1 MFKIKWDKEING
13 ILLTDKTN
21 DELIAEA
28 NKHGVNVKEELF
40 DPKTGRKIATA
51 SMGPAYMLKLMH
63 MVDKKM
69 TSRGPRATYNADL
82 QPTKGGKNSARA
94 MDRLTWNGLIAHGA
108 RENMR
113 EMSTYKSERNPELW
127 NAVRLGLPLPTP
139 KTPFVVDKMFN
150 MMAAGGINVKKDGDI
165 LQLTPMTDKETL
177 ARSNGEIDDAQVM
190 MAKNLRP
197 IKDGLFDD
205 TKTGGLIGTKWTH
218 INLAEPIVNPVMEK
232 PVKSLLGLNAKEFS
246 GLMHGTYSYDP
257 TLGTVVNALPEEGRL
272 SGGTAFK
279 AMLKKVDVNKAIRTV
294 TSQAL
299 SATGASLDKL
309 NKKMYTVL
317 IKKTVKPIT
326 DDLLKKI
333 VSHYLDKEL
342 SDIDIDIV
350 DSFYLNGNWDW
361 MISFTA
367 PDIVKAKKFCD
378 ILNTLYTEHIQDILL
393 LEQLYANKRCGI
405 PNPNKK
411 QLEEFKANTS

>member
-1 MFKIKWDKEING
+1 M
-13 ILLTDKTN
+13 
-21 DELIAEA
+21 
-28 NKHGVNVKEELF
+28 
-40 DPKTGRKIATA
+40 PKTSRKQIIKDEKKVIDHLLKNSNESIDKIAKKCGFSRQKVWRIIKRLENNKTIWGYTA
-51 SMGPAYMLKLMH
+51 
-63 MVDKKM
+63 
-69 TSRGPRATYNADL
+69 
-82 QPTKGGKNSARA
+82 
-94 MDRLTWNGLIAHGA
+94 
-108 RENMR
+108 
-113 EMSTYKSERNPELW
+113 
-127 NAVRLGLPLPTP
+127 
-139 KTPFVVDKMFN
+139 VVD
-150 MMAAGGINVKKDGDI
+150 
-165 LQLTPMTDKETL
+165 
-177 ARSNGEIDDAQVM
+177 
-190 MAKNLRP
+190 
-197 IKDGLFDD
+197 
-205 TKTGGLIGTKWTH
+205 
-218 INLAEPIVNPVMEK
+218 
-232 PVKSLLGLNAKEFS
+232 
-246 GLMHGTYSYDP
+246 
-257 TLGTVVNALPEEGRL
+257 
-272 SGGTAFK
+272 
-279 AMLKKVDVNKAIRTV
+279 
-294 TSQAL
+294 
-299 SATGASLDKL
+299 LDKL